1 MNGPDSYRHRQKSP
15 VFAALLL
22 FNLVLVLIQ
31 LWLFVSV
38 LENMLAGDLKMAIP
52 AAIASVV
59 ILGVN
64 IWMLKGIVY
73 MEKSH

>member
-1 MNGPDSYRHRQKSP
+1 
-15 VFAALLL
+15 LL

-59 ILGVN
+59 ILSVN
-64 IWMLKGIVY
+64 MWMLRGIDK
-73 MEKSH
+73 MESGS